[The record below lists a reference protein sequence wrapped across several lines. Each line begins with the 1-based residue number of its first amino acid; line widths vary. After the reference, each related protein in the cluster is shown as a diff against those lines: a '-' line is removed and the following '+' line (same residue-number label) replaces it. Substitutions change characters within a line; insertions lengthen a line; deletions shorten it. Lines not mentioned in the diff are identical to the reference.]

1 MYFIILQQREEGQK
15 WLFSIFR
22 ATVGRKTQQ
31 LRKQI
36 ANRADKFFPPPC
48 NVIKTLASFN
58 MQADQK
64 LEAIF
69 IDKHYNLVVECKQ
82 GSKKAC
88 YELYKLYS
96 KAMLNVAFRIVGN
109 IAEAEDVL
117 QEAFVDAFNKLKDFR
132 QDTTFGL
139 WLKQIVVNRSINL
152 LRKRRLDLVDLDG
165 EQIENIA
172 EEDVGDEEETQY
184 QAARVKDAMKELPD
198 GYRLVISLYLLEG
211 YDHEEIGQILNIS
224 ENTSRTQFLRAKRKL
239 LEILQRK
246 GIKS

>member
-1 MYFIILQQREEGQK
+1 M
-15 WLFSIFR
+15 
-22 ATVGRKTQQ
+22 
-31 LRKQI
+31 
-36 ANRADKFFPPPC
+36 
-48 NVIKTLASFN
+48 
-58 MQADQK
+58 
-64 LEAIF
+64 EAVY

-117 QEAFVDAFNKLKDFR
+117 QEAFVDAFSKLKDFR

-152 LRKRRLDLVDLDG
+152 LRKRRLELVDLEGD
-165 EQIENIA
+165 QLENIA
-172 EEDVGDEEETQY
+172 EDEYDDGEETRY
-184 QAARVKDAMKELPD
+184 QAERVKDAMKELPE

-239 LEILQRK
+239 LEILKRK
-246 GIKS
+246 GITS